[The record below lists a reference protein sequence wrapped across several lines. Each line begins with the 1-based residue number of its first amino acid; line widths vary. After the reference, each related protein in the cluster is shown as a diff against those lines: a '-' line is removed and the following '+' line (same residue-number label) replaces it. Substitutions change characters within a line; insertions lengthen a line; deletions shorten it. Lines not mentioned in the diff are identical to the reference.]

1 MIYTHN
7 NKALNPLSQKFKSAQ
22 MEDTTGKKI
31 DMKFKQEIAGLALIV
46 HGTVDGKEVGVC
58 RTEIGNPKVL
68 ISDVNIPK
76 GIENFSK
83 PLIEYVIGLFSN
95 REAVHC
101 VCLSGESIKKLKP
114 IYEEKGYYEIEPGLL
129 VAYYPIITLTT
140 ANPWIPLLCPKDV
153 NPSPE
158 V

>member
-1 MIYTHN
+1 
-7 NKALNPLSQKFKSAQ
+7 

-68 ISDVNIPK
+68 IRDVNIPK

-83 PLIEYVIGLFSN
+83 PLIEYVIARYTF
-95 REAVHC
+95 
-101 VCLSGESIKKLKP
+101 
-114 IYEEKGYYEIEPGLL
+114 
-129 VAYYPIITLTT
+129 
-140 ANPWIPLLCPKDV
+140 
-153 NPSPE
+153 
-158 V
+158 